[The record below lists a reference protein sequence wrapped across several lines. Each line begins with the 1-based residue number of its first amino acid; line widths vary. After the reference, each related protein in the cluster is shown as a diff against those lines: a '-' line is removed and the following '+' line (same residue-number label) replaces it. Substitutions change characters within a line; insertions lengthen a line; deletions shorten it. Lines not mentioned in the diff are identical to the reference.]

1 MLKKFYAL
9 FATLVIA
16 GYGYAG
22 FNGEELWSTKK
33 GFAPRGA
40 PTGRGTRGGSRA
52 FWYGGYRG
60 GK

>member
-9 FATLVIA
+9 FATLIIA

-22 FNGEELWSTKK
+22 FNGVEMRSTKK

-40 PTGRGTRGGSRA
+40 PTGRGQSGSRA